1 MMTLPEGLVRREGKA
16 GVAYFSQDGLYR
28 YALERRWGEAR
39 FGRFLG
45 PGPVPGEEAARR
57 TILWIMLNPSVADH
71 ERDDLTIKKCIGF
84 SKAWEAVALRVV
96 NIFAY
101 ISTDPKELLSWGDP
115 EGSLNQLV
123 LAAAGQDC
131 DKVICAWG
139 GLPRQLARQS
149 WPMRQ
154 RLKELYT
161 DKMQCLGRTADGY
174 WPRHPSRIGYK
185 TALESWS

>member
-1 MMTLPEGLVRREGKA
+1 MNKLPELGLVRREGKA
-16 GVAYFSQDGLYR
+16 GVAYFSKDGFYR
-28 YALERRWGEAR
+28 YALERRWAEG
-39 FGRFLG
+39 
-45 PGPVPGEEAARR
+45 VR

-71 ERDDLTIKKCIGF
+71 DRDDLTIKKCIGF
-84 SKAWEAVALRVV
+84 SKAWEACALRVV

-123 LAAAGQDC
+123 LEAAGQDC

-154 RLKELYT
+154 RLKELYA

-185 TALESWS
+185 TPLESWS